1 MHREHEIPE
10 DVPEVRVPEEAVRE
24 GRVWLPRLLVLT
36 GLAASNA
43 EARRLLEQG
52 GVRLGGEAVADPG
65 AEFDVET
72 LRGRVL
78 QVGRRRFVR
87 LR

>member
-1 MHREHEIPE
+1 
-10 DVPEVRVPEEAVRE
+10 
-24 GRVWLPRLLVLT
+24 VWLPRLLVLT

-52 GVRLGGEAVADPG
+52 GVRLEGEPLIDPA
-65 AEFDVET
+65 AELELDA
-72 LRGRVL
+72 LAGKVL

-87 LR
+87 IR